1 MPMPLPAPYR
11 REIKATLMLA
21 GPIVVTQLAHI
32 SLSFVDTVMVGR
44 LGPDALAGVALGNTI
59 FFNTLIFCMG
69 VLMAVGPMV
78 SHSFGADDHDAVG
91 RSVRQGLWMAASL
104 SIPAFAFIY
113 HGGFFLSLAGQTP
126 ENVALA
132 GAYLRAIGWGIFPF
146 LGFIALRSFIEA
158 VSRPKAVTFI
168 AIFGVGLNI
177 GLNYVLMFGKMGF
190 PEMGLV
196 GTGWAST
203 CVYSF
208 NFLVLLAYVGW
219 QKAFKEYHIF
229 SKLGRPDGHYFN
241 ELFRIGWPIGASIGI
256 ETSLFMATVIM
267 MGWIGTS
274 QLAAHQVAVQCA
286 AFTFMVPLGIGMA
299 TSVRVGQAMGK
310 KDFSGVSVAGFTGM
324 GISVTFMCATAL
336 LFFFAP
342 RWLVSLYLEMDVPA
356 NQAVIA
362 LAVKLLALAAL
373 FQIVD
378 GIQVVALAA
387 LRGMKDTRVPMVLAV
402 ISYWGFGLVI
412 GYVLAFKFGQG
423 ETGLWWGLVL
433 GLAAAS
439 ILLTRRF
446 YKKSHLS

>member
-1 MPMPLPAPYR
+1 MPLPATYH
-11 REIKATLMLA
+11 REIRATLMLA
-21 GPIVVTQLAHI
+21 TPIVVTQLAHI

-44 LGPDALAGVALGNTI
+44 LGPASLAGVALGNTV
-59 FFNTLIFCMG
+59 FFNALIFCMG

-78 SHSFGADDHDAVG
+78 SHAFGAHDDEAVG
-91 RSVRQGLWMAASL
+91 RSVRQGMWLAASL

-113 HGGFFLSLAGQTP
+113 HGGFFLSMLGQTP
-126 ENVALA
+126 ENVASA

-146 LGFIALRSFIEA
+146 LGFIALRSFVEA
-158 VSRPKAVTFI
+158 VSRPKAVTVI

-177 GLNYVLMFGKMGF
+177 GLNYILMFGKMGF

-241 ELFRIGWPIGASIGI
+241 ELLRIGWPIGASIGI

-299 TSVRVGQAMGK
+299 TSVRVGQAMGR
-310 KDFSGVSVAGFTGM
+310 KDFPGVSVAGFTGM
-324 GISVTFMCATAL
+324 GISVTFMSATAL

-356 NQAVIA
+356 NQVVIA

-387 LRGMKDTRVPMVLAV
+387 LRGMKDTRAPMVLAV

-412 GYVLAFKFGQG
+412 GYVLAFRFGQG
-423 ETGLWWGLVL
+423 ETGLWWGLVM

-439 ILLTRRF
+439 FLLTRRF